1 VLNNSGVHI
10 IQKNGVPS
18 HSGAVLC
25 NFIPARKTGRTMKV
39 STARDSLVRVRL
51 LPGNNF
57 SVSCRWAAGRCLAEK
72 GGSRTLR
79 ESYDPQT
86 GFEDQRH
93 HRAPSFSDKKI
104 NNLGGHPGLFIN
116 LLVKTRAGATSPQR
130 LPRALYQ
137 CPRRPRSE
145 SRCMLQTAS

>member
-1 VLNNSGVHI
+1 MNIPIPGFAHRASRIKESSRLSPSLGHLTLHFITRSIRVPKVRSNS
-10 IQKNGVPS
+10 
-18 HSGAVLC
+18 
-25 NFIPARKTGRTMKV
+25 FE
-39 STARDSLVRVRL
+39 SLRVR
-51 LPGNNF
+51 F
-57 SVSCRWAAGRCLAEK
+57 SSTRFTPISALAEK

-79 ESYDPQT
+79 GPYGPQT

-116 LLVKTRAGATSPQR
+116 LLVETRAGATSPQR
-130 LPRALYQ
+130 LPRALHQ